1 MLIAVTFYIKT
12 TINFIDYVNIISKF
26 VKGYGV
32 AGDAAGNCNVWNYG
46 NKQARINDGVVALSA
61 GIGAR
66 NSPPP
71 SLDRIN
77 LP

>member
-1 MLIAVTFYIKT
+1 MIVVRNNFQINLVFILVCINAIK
-12 TINFIDYVNIISKF
+12 I
-26 VKGYGV
+26 GYGV
-32 AGDAAGNCNVWNYG
+32 AGNAAGNCNVWNYG

-66 NSPPP
+66 YNPPP